1 MLNSDPR
8 NATRVNC
15 GDVRG
20 AMTIR
25 GFREMAVRFFI
36 EEFGAADAICSEAS
50 CGTEHAETSKGGGEI
65 EETAGKT

>member
-1 MLNSDPR
+1 
-8 NATRVNC
+8 
-15 GDVRG
+15 
-20 AMTIR
+20 MTIR